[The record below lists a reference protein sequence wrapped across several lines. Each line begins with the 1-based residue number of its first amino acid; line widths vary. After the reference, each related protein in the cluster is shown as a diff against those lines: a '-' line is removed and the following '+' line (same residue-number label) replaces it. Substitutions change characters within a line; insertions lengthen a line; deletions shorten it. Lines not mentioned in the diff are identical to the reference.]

1 MTTMAT
7 MTIKTKKMRRTP
19 TLPFPKARCIRSRKG
34 SVLVEFALILPV
46 FLALLFGVV
55 SFSAALYNKTVLTM
69 ATREGARAGVLFVAN
84 RTDAIIRSS
93 AALEASRV
101 CKNNLISFGA
111 PVNAVISTNSTP
123 TQDNILTV
131 SASIDFT
138 GIFIVPGLVIASQ
151 TTMRLE

>member
-1 MTTMAT
+1 
-7 MTIKTKKMRRTP
+7 MRPTP

-69 ATREGARAGVLFVAN
+69 ATREGARAGVLFVPD

-93 AALEASRV
+93 ATLAADRV
-101 CKNNLISFGA
+101 CQNNLISFGA
-111 PVNAVISTNSTP
+111 PVSAAVSTNSTP
-123 TQDNILTV
+123 TLDNILTV
-131 SASIDFT
+131 SATVDFT
-138 GIFIVPGLVIASQ
+138 GIFIVPDLVISSQ

>member
-1 MTTMAT
+1 
-7 MTIKTKKMRRTP
+7 
-19 TLPFPKARCIRSRKG
+19 
-34 SVLVEFALILPV
+34 LILPV